1 MLAPPNYNSSP
12 SKKKSGKS
20 RRGWVVSAALGFL
33 GLLAILLL
41 SNYSSKDHDA
51 PVVTEGQKPKKVQRK
66 PAPSMPSKSGAEA
79 NVKKEVAKPAMPQRI
94 GEVRDGYRLLPSG
107 RLHKVRGIVE
117 IKNTDN
123 SGLENIF
130 PEPADQLIA
139 GLITIEPG
147 DFLVG
152 DTGTMFENFDVQFK
166 TALKHPIQINP
177 EDDEETRE
185 LKEAVNETR
194 QELLEHR
201 KNGNDL
207 SQVMADTRHQ
217 LQELGLYR
225 NELNEM
231 VKKMLD
237 DGNLN
242 DKDYE
247 DLIAA
252 ANQMLDDRGC
262 KPLELPKTF
271 KRYVQMIG
279 EDYSTESER

>member
-1 MLAPPNYNSSP
+1 MLAPPDNSCKTKNKKP
-12 SKKKSGKS
+12 SKVHQ
-20 RRGWVVSAALGFL
+20 GWTFSAVLILSL
-33 GLLAILLL
+33 GLLSIFLI
-41 SNYSSKDHDA
+41 YCFSSKEQNS
-51 PVVTEGQKPKKVQRK
+51 PVETDIPKPKKVQHK
-66 PAPSMPSKSGAEA
+66 ALPSKP
-79 NVKKEVAKPAMPQRI
+79 VKRVSKNKPIKEISETAMPQRI
-94 GEVRDGYRLLPSG
+94 GEVRNGYRLLPSG
-107 RLHKVRGIVE
+107 RLHKVRGVVE
-117 IKNTDN
+117 IKGKDN
-123 SGLENIF
+123 SKLEKIF
-130 PEPADQLIA
+130 PDPADQLIA
-139 GLITIEPG
+139 GLITVEPG

-152 DTGTMFENFDVQFK
+152 DTGTMFANFDVQFK

-279 EDYSTESER
+279 KED